1 MKKCCYVFQSADT
14 QRDFQLGKNVSR
26 ENVSPKGF
34 LSINE
39 QIIAL
44 SFIFFFL
51 NQLQLFLSVD
61 IECK

>member
-34 LSINE
+34 LRINE

-44 SFIFFFL
+44 SYFFFL
-51 NQLQLFLSVD
+51 NQLQLFLSVE

>member
-44 SFIFFFL
+44 SFIFFL
-51 NQLQLFLSVD
+51 PQSVAA
-61 IECK
+61 IFKCGY

>member
-1 MKKCCYVFQSADT
+1 MKKCCYVFQCADT

-44 SFIFFFL
+44 SYFFFL
-51 NQLQLFLSVD
+51 NQLQLFLSVE